1 MQLESYFKRINWS
14 SSSKTFWQILAY
26 LFKLLIKADMVW
38 IWVKV
43 KIKPHCMRL
52 FPNERH
58 HPLTIMLRVVT
69 RDTMRVCLIIV
80 FSLLQTLIDNVYQLL
95 VSSWPLGSLG
105 VAPGP
110 SCQEAEMWC
119 QMRAWPVLC
128 ASGVH
133 SCKYSPSVLCHPS
146 SGHHVSKQYHLKS
159 TTGKAQCHEKESE
172 SHSPWL

>member
-1 MQLESYFKRINWS
+1 MNGSLLKRLRTMQLESYFKRINWS

-69 RDTMRVCLIIV
+69 RDTMRVCLFIV
-80 FSLLQTLIDNVYQLL
+80 FSLLQTLIDTCVSAPCVL
-95 VSSWPLGSLG
+95 V
-105 VAPGP
+105 
-110 SCQEAEMWC
+110 
-119 QMRAWPVLC
+119 
-128 ASGVH
+128 
-133 SCKYSPSVLCHPS
+133 
-146 SGHHVSKQYHLKS
+146 
-159 TTGKAQCHEKESE
+159 TTGVPGCGSRPLLSRGWDVMSDVSLARTLRLWCALVQIFPFRTLS
-172 SHSPWL
+172 SFLRSPCEQAIPSQFNNR